1 MWHIRRT
8 CIASLICAVAACR
21 AQSNLAAISG
31 IVTDQQGGVVPDAAV
46 VATSVETGVQTSA
59 QTNAAGF
66 YRLQNLPIGAYDVSV
81 EHPGFRRYVRRVTLT
96 TGEQLGLDVGLT
108 VGTTG
113 ESITVTAEA
122 PLIESRTSEVNS
134 LIESKSIDAL
144 PLGNR
149 RTLNVV
155 QLSGAAVFVSYPN
168 TPANVNPNF
177 SLAGGKAQNMRLGA
191 AQINLDPPVETIE
204 EVKVLSN
211 NYSAEYGASAS
222 GVVIETTKSGTN
234 QFHGSGYEFFRN

>member
-122 PLIESRTSEVNS
+122 PLIESSTSEVNS

-177 SLAGGKAQNMRLGA
+177 SLAAGRTQSQMAWIGA
-191 AQINLDPPVETIE
+191 ASSLKRPSREPINSMGADT
-204 EVKVLSN
+204 SS
-211 NYSAEYGASAS
+211 SATTLWTRRAFLRPSSPGA
-222 GVVIETTKSGTN
+222 N
-234 QFHGSGYEFFRN
+234 